1 MEVMPSKK
9 FGTEVVIFRRGAA
22 WRYVA
27 TRRQGN
33 VAAGAVPVANGADE
47 LAAIDVARKL
57 YRDVEYV
64 IVKLGDDVP

>member
-1 MEVMPSKK
+1 MSDEK

-33 VAAGAVPVANGADE
+33 VDAGAVPVANGADAG
-47 LAAIDVARKL
+47 AAIDVARKL
-57 YRDVEYV
+57 YPDVEYV
-64 IVKLGDDVP
+64 IVELGDAGP